1 MELQSDL
8 IRMAVVGAID
18 RPLSEGLADGPAE
31 GGGVGGEAVVGI
43 FEGLYPVEGGVVGF
57 KDGPLE
63 GSFGEEGVGFREGP
77 FEGVLVGFRE
87 GPFEEMV
94 VGFREGPFEGVVVG
108 LREGPF
114 EEMVVGFKEGSLEGV
129 VLGFRIERAVVG
141 FREGP
146 LRKDPGET
154 MTFDATAVSLAAV
167 GVIED
172 RFFPWVAT
180 AALPSSRKFKNID
193 DFDVFN

>member
-1 MELQSDL
+1 M
-8 IRMAVVGAID
+8 
-18 RPLSEGLADGPAE
+18 
-31 GGGVGGEAVVGI
+31 
-43 FEGLYPVEGGVVGF
+43 
-57 KDGPLE
+57 
-63 GSFGEEGVGFREGP
+63 
-77 FEGVLVGFRE
+77 
-87 GPFEEMV
+87 
-94 VGFREGPFEGVVVG
+94 
-108 LREGPF
+108 
-114 EEMVVGFKEGSLEGV
+114 GFKEGSLEGV